1 MILVAR
7 EAGMAKAGGIT
18 HIVKRDGSVAPFDR
32 EKVVTAI
39 YKAAASV
46 GGHDKALSDRLADE
60 VVDFLSQAYPPPDMP
75 TVEDIQDM
83 VEKVL
88 IENGHAKTAKAYIVY
103 REYRRRERERK
114 AAKRGRES
122 PLPYRLMYENLLWN
136 LDHGC
141 HTIEDLNRRIR
152 DGSFPKLV
160 KDADATYSEGVSR
173 AAEAIASEEGLRLI
187 IVAGP
192 SSSGK
197 TTTTAKLALR
207 LKQLGVETV
216 LLNLDHY
223 FFDLELHPRDE
234 YGDYDFE
241 TPEALDINLIN
252 EHLTA
257 LTQGKKVKVPQ
268 YDFKTG
274 KRLETFAEISIAPRQ
289 VILIDTLH
297 GLYEPLTEGIDGHLK
312 FKVYIETVSILRD
325 KDGGFV
331 RWTDLRLLRRM
342 VRDQAQR
349 GYDPRQTIGHWH
361 YVRRSELKHIIPFI
375 RDADYVLNGA
385 LPYELP
391 YHKKHSYQHFPG
403 FIKGWADD
411 PKRRDAYIRAER
423 IHRLLSQV
431 EAYQDESI
439 IAGDSLL
446 REFIGGSIY
455 KLH

>member
-1 MILVAR
+1 MVTDS
-7 EAGMAKAGGIT
+7 KIT
-18 HIVKRDGSVAPFDR
+18 QIVKRDGTVVEFDQ
-32 EKVVTAI
+32 EKVITAI
-39 YKAAASV
+39 YKAAAAV
-46 GGHDKALSDRLADE
+46 GGHNRELSEKLSDE
-60 VVDFLSQAYPPPDMP
+60 VVRALNDCFEPPDMP
-75 TVEDIQDM
+75 TVEEIQDM

-88 IENGHAKTAKAYIVY
+88 IENGHARTAKAYIVY
-103 REYRRRERERK
+103 RESRRRERERK
-114 AAKRGRES
+114 AQKRGRES

-141 HTIEDLNRRIR
+141 ETIEKLNQRVR
-152 DGSFPKLV
+152 DGSLAELI
-160 KDADATYSEGVSR
+160 KDADRAYSESVAR
-173 AAEAIASEEGLRLI
+173 AAEAVASETDVRLI

-197 TTTTAKLALR
+197 TTTTAKIAKRLR
-207 LKQLGVETV
+207 DLGVETV

-234 YGDYDFE
+234 HGDYDFE

-252 EHLTA
+252 EHLTG
-257 LTQGKKVKVPQ
+257 LIDGKQVKMPR

-274 KRLETFAEISIAPRQ
+274 RRLKDVEKVSIKPHQ

-297 GLYEPLTEGIDGHLK
+297 GLYGPLTAGVDDRLK
-312 FKVYIETVSILRD
+312 FRLYIETIQIMRD
-325 KDGGFV
+325 KEDKFV
-331 RWTDLRLLRRM
+331 RWADIRLLRRM
-342 VRDQAQR
+342 VRDHAQR
-349 GYDPRQTIGHWH
+349 GYDPRQTVGHWH

-375 RDADYVLNGA
+375 RNADYTLNGG

-391 YHKKHSYQHFPG
+391 FHKSRSYKYFPG
-403 FIKGWADD
+403 FIQAWKDD

-423 IHRLLSQV
+423 INYLLGQV
-431 EAYQDESI
+431 EAFDDESVVP
-439 IAGDSLL
+439 GDSLL